1 MAAVFFP
8 LPQDALR
15 DPEKW
20 NSDWE
25 ALLRRQVAFPG
36 GLHFLF
42 RNQVRQIEA
51 SPRDGLG
58 GSLASYPVLVS
69 STCAIQRNITEEALG
84 HFTHDDF
91 ETKWMNAGAD
101 VRRVHIL
108 AALADVCSK
117 ARNLNEARGYCPELG
132 LTRLR
137 LDGKVFLN
145 LLKSVMLEDAS
156 FIPSQPIFVS
166 HPGWDSWAEAQRK
179 LNDSEVKKIV
189 LEEMLILR
197 TKLICHVV
205 QFTLRSFFRE
215 DPPRLFVQK
224 EHKSIEKS
232 PRPPIPSEMAALL
245 GPRAAKARFKDE
257 IAGMKARHS
266 QRLNSC
272 SYMGCTKAE
281 PPDGSVK
288 FSRCQPCFDQMQR
301 QVLYCSRTCQKAH
314 WKLRHKTICGK
325 TLDFETVSRP
335 VEHPV
340 SAPTSEMRIGPPVN
354 GYKRSLALTAQVTA
368 LNLHPHVDY
377 QLYKAN
383 NEPVYVDFGAGQ
395 YPQIFFRAH
404 RQIAMTEGDR
414 ACVAAMAHYLCLVFM
429 SNLVK
434 EELRE
439 ITPNMIVAQLAR
451 EFDYE
456 NLRDDVLALQQGQ
469 NEDPLRRP
477 PLLFDAPPDLWANLN
492 KDVNLS
498 EIVVTLD

>member
-25 ALLRRQVAFPG
+25 ALLRRQLAFPG

-51 SPRDGLG
+51 SPRDGLD
-58 GSLASYPVLVS
+58 GSLANYPVLVS

-205 QFTLRSFFRE
+205 QFTLRSFFGE
-215 DPPRLFVQK
+215 DPLDSSFYIAQ
-224 EHKSIEKS
+224 EH
-232 PRPPIPSEMAALL
+232 A
-245 GPRAAKARFKDE
+245 RAD
-257 IAGMKARHS
+257 
-266 QRLNSC
+266 
-272 SYMGCTKAE
+272 
-281 PPDGSVK
+281 
-288 FSRCQPCFDQMQR
+288 
-301 QVLYCSRTCQKAH
+301 

-340 SAPTSEMRIGPPVN
+340 SAPTSETRIGPPVN
-354 GYKRSLALTAQVTA
+354 SYKRSLALTAQVTA

-404 RQIAMTEGDR
+404 REIAMTEGNR